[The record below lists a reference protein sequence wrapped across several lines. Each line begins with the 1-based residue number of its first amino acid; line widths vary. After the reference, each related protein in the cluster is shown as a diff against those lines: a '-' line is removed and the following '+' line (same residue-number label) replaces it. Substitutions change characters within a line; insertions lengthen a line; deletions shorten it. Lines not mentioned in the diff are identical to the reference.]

1 MADGI
6 KIRDLNQVSDVRLDD
21 VLVLD
26 RKEVDSTNSVTNH
39 ITYSDFKNDLF
50 SGDVTIG
57 GDLHVDNIN
66 IEGNITIDGGQLDV
80 DLELNDLTNVFVPN
94 PQANDF
100 LMYNGTGWVTGQP
113 QTGGGG
119 DTGPAAGVTDYILF
133 NSSNTPV
140 TFVVTVG
147 DKTPANSMFGI
158 GSDRCFYINGV
169 EAPTLILGANRQF
182 IFDQSDVTNIGLP
195 LVFYFQLSNNSAF
208 LPTYP
213 YGTETTG
220 TPGIDGKTSIKFT
233 NTQDPNNPGFITE
246 QTIEK
251 LSYHA
256 DKTTGQDHMGNT
268 IVNAA
273 TMLEDSGIGR
283 VSDSIDDLRTKV
295 QTIEAQLSTLLQL
308 E

>member
-6 KIRDLNQVSDVRLDD
+6 KIRDLNQVSDIREDD

-26 RKEVDSTNSVTNH
+26 RIEVDSTNSVTNH
-39 ITYSDFKNDLF
+39 ITYSDFKTELF
-50 SGDVTIG
+50 GGDVTIG

-66 IEGNITIDGGQLDV
+66 IEGNITISGDQLNANLKLDDLIDV
-80 DLELNDLTNVFVPN
+80 SVPN

-100 LMYNGTGWVTGQP
+100 LMYNGSGWIVGQP

-133 NSSNTPV
+133 NSSVEPV
-140 TFVVTVG
+140 TFIVTVG
-147 DKTPANSMFGI
+147 QKTPANSMFGI
-158 GSDRCFYINGV
+158 GSANCFYINGV
-169 EAPTLILGANRQF
+169 EAPTLILGANREF
-182 IFDQSDVTNIGLP
+182 IFDQSDITNSGLP
-195 LVFYFQLSNNSAF
+195 LVFYFQLSNNSF
-208 LPTYP
+208 FMPTYP
-213 YGTETTG
+213 YGTQTTG
-220 TPGIDGKTSIKFT
+220 DPGINGKTTIKFT

-251 LSYHA
+251 LVYHA
-256 DKTTGQDHMGNT
+256 EKTTGQDHMGNT

-283 VSDSIDDLRTKV
+283 VSESIDLLQTRV
-295 QTIEAQLSTLLQL
+295 QEVETHLATLLQL

>member
-21 VLVLD
+21 ALVLD
-26 RKEVDSTNSVTNH
+26 RVEVDSTNSVTNH
-39 ITYSDFKNDLF
+39 ITYSDFKNELF
-50 SGDVTIG
+50 SGDVTVG

-80 DLELNDLTNVFVPN
+80 DLELNDLTDVFVPS

-119 DTGPAAGVTDYILF
+119 DTSVAGVTDYILF
-133 NSSNTPV
+133 NSSVQPV

-147 DKTPANSMFGI
+147 QKTPANSMFGI
-158 GSDRCFYINGV
+158 GSDNCFYINGV
-169 EAPTLILGANRQF
+169 EAPTLILGANREF
-182 IFDQSDVTNIGLP
+182 IFDQSDITNTGLP
-195 LVFYFQLSNNSAF
+195 LVFYFQLSNNSF
-208 LPTYP
+208 FMPTYP
-213 YGTETTG
+213 YGTQTLG
-220 TPGIDGKTSIKFT
+220 TPGINGRTIIKFT

-246 QTIEK
+246 QTLEK
-251 LSYHA
+251 LVYHA
-256 DKTTGQDHMGNT
+256 EKTTGQDHMGNT

-283 VSDSIDDLRTKV
+283 VSESIDQL
-295 QTIEAQLSTLLQL
+295 QTRIQEVETHLNTLLQL